1 MRILRSPAFWV
12 VLTVCCVACFVNL
25 SGTSGHGNAI
35 MADDRPS
42 LAQMS
47 RQESMAR
54 EGTSLADVKGRFR
67 KQGDRFLFVEEGAVK
82 TIKCLENLCLQ
93 RVAANQQDDDRKVVW
108 LVSARLTEFND
119 ENFLILDKAVRS
131 R

>member
-12 VLTVCCVACFVNL
+12 VLTACSVACFANL
-25 SGTSGHGNAI
+25 SGTSGHVSAI
-35 MADDRPS
+35 MASDRPS

-47 RQESMAR
+47 KQESLAR

-67 KQGDRFLFVEEGAVK
+67 KQGERFLFIEEGAGK
-82 TIKCLENLCLQ
+82 PIKCLENLCLQ